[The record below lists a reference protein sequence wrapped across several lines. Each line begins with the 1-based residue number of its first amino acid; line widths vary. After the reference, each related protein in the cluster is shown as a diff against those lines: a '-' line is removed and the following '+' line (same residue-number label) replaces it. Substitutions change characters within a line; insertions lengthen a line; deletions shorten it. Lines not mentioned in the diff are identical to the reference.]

1 MSITG
6 RSKIYRIKCKCPMCK
21 KLYQDTSETEFTRV
35 FYQYCQVCVMKVRF
49 IPEQDV
55 QKMPA
60 LGNNSTR
67 GAVEE

>member
-1 MSITG
+1 
-6 RSKIYRIKCKCPMCK
+6 MCK

-35 FYQYCQVCVMKVRF
+35 FYQYCQICGLKVRF
-49 IPEQDV
+49 IPEQEV
-55 QKMPA
+55 QRMPA